1 MKGFGSNCACE
12 GLERPQAQ
20 VRGAQRGLGETPAF
34 TSHMLSEW
42 KTSVAQS
49 QSAKTGRAIF
59 PNADFIT
66 LFVCLLIQCV
76 CVDVCEGTSTCH
88 STYMEVHPS
97 FLSTAAVNIV
107 TKSNSEVYLAYTSQ
121 LTVHP

>member
-20 VRGAQRGLGETPAF
+20 VRGAQRGLRETAAF

-49 QSAKTGRAIF
+49 QSAKTGRTIF

-66 LFVCLLIQCV
+66 LFVCLFSV

-88 STYMEVHPS
+88 STYMDVHPS
-97 FLSTAAVNIV
+97 FLSRAAVNIV
-107 TKSNSEVYLAYTSQ
+107 TKSNPEVYVAYTSQ